1 LAECED
7 AGGKLAE
14 GDEPVCFQSGVED
27 LHPARARNG
36 PYSRSSV

>member
-7 AGGKLAE
+7 AGGELAE

-27 LHPARARNG
+27 LHRARARNG
-36 PYSRSSV
+36 PYSRASV